1 MESLVQ
7 KLLPNVITKL
17 PEIYKATGETLL
29 MILVAGLISF
39 IIGLIFGVILVVTG
53 KGNILENKAVYYVL
67 EKIINIT
74 RSIPFIILM
83 AAVIPL
89 TRAIM
94 GTAIGTKGSYV
105 PLVLGTIPFFAR
117 QIESALSEI
126 DKGVIEAAQAMG
138 SSPFEI
144 IFRVYLKESIPNI
157 VRATTI
163 TFISLVG
170 LTAMAGSIG
179 GGGLGDLAIRYGYQR
194 YQVDITYVTVIILL
208 IFVNIIQGA
217 GNLIIKRTTH

>member
-1 MESLVQ
+1 MADLVQ
-7 KLLPNVITKL
+7 KLLPNAITKI
-17 PEIYKATGETLL
+17 PEIYKATLETLL
-29 MILVAGLISF
+29 MIVVAGAIAF
-39 IIGLIFGVILVVTG
+39 VIGIILGIILVVTG
-53 KGNILENKAVYYVL
+53 KGNILENKPVYYVL
-67 EKIINIT
+67 EKIINVT
-74 RSIPFIILM
+74 RSIPFIILL

-89 TRAIM
+89 TRLIV
-94 GTAIGTKGSYV
+94 GTAIGTKGSFV

-117 QIESALSEI
+117 QIESALSEV
-126 DKGVIEAAQAMG
+126 DKGVIEAAEAMG

-170 LTAMAGSIG
+170 LTAMAGSVG

-194 YQVDITYVTVIILL
+194 YQVDITFVTVIILL

-217 GNLIIKRTTH
+217 GNIIIKKTTH

>member
-1 MESLVQ
+1 MEELIQ

-29 MILVAGLISF
+29 MIAVAGLISF
-39 IIGLIFGVILVVTG
+39 FIGIILGVILVVTG
-53 KGNILENKAVYYVL
+53 KGNILENKPIYYVL

-74 RSIPFIILM
+74 RSIPFIILL
-83 AAVIPL
+83 AAAIPL
-89 TRAIM
+89 TRVIV

-117 QIESALSEI
+117 QIENALSEI

-144 IFRVYLKESIPNI
+144 IFRVYLKESIPSI

-163 TFISLVG
+163 TFVSLVG
-170 LTAMAGSIG
+170 LTAMAGSVG

-208 IFVNIIQGA
+208 VFVNIIQGA
-217 GNLIIKRTTH
+217 GNIIIKKTTH

>member
-39 IIGLIFGVILVVTG
+39 VIGLILGVILVVTG

-83 AAVIPL
+83 AAVIPV

>member
-1 MESLVQ
+1 MVDLVQ
-7 KLLPNVITKL
+7 KLLPNASTKI

-29 MILVAGLISF
+29 MIVVAGAISF
-39 IIGLIFGVILVVTG
+39 VIGIILGVILVVTK
-53 KGNILENKAVYYVL
+53 KGNILENKVIYYVL

-74 RSIPFIILM
+74 RSIPFIILL
-83 AAVIPL
+83 AAAIPV
-89 TRAIM
+89 TRLIA
-94 GTAIGTKGSYV
+94 GTAIGTKGSFV

-117 QIESALSEI
+117 QIESALSEV
-126 DKGVIEAAQAMG
+126 DKGIIEAAESMG

-157 VRATTI
+157 ARATTI

-170 LTAMAGSIG
+170 LTAMAGSVG

-194 YQVDITYVTVIILL
+194 YQVDITFVTVIILL

-217 GNLIIKRTTH
+217 GNIVIRKTTH

>member
-1 MESLVQ
+1 MDSIVQ

-29 MILVAGLISF
+29 MIIVAGLISF
-39 IIGLIFGVILVVTG
+39 VIGIILGVILVVTRE
-53 KGNILENKAVYYVL
+53 GNILENKPIYYVL

-74 RSIPFIILM
+74 RSIPFIILL
-83 AAVIPL
+83 AAAIPL
-89 TRAIM
+89 TRAIV

-117 QIESALSEI
+117 QIENALSEI

-163 TFISLVG
+163 TFVSLVG
-170 LTAMAGSIG
+170 LTAMAGSVG

-208 IFVNIIQGA
+208 VFVNVIQGA
-217 GNLIIKRTTH
+217 GNIIIKRTTH

>member
-1 MESLVQ
+1 MADLVQ
-7 KLLPNVITKL
+7 KLLPNAVTKI

-29 MILVAGLISF
+29 MIIVAGAISF
-39 IIGLIFGVILVVTG
+39 VIGLILGVILVVT
-53 KGNILENKAVYYVL
+53 KKENILENKVVYYVL

-74 RSIPFIILM
+74 RSIPFIILL
-83 AAVIPL
+83 AAAIPL
-89 TRAIM
+89 TRLLV
-94 GTAIGTKGSYV
+94 GTAIGTKGSFV

-117 QIESALSEI
+117 QIESALSEV
-126 DKGVIEAAQAMG
+126 DKGIIEAAESMG

-170 LTAMAGSIG
+170 LTAMAGSVG

-194 YQVDITYVTVIILL
+194 YQVDITFVTVIILL

-217 GNLIIKRTTH
+217 GNIVIKKTTH

>member
-1 MESLVQ
+1 MVDLVQ
-7 KLLPNVITKL
+7 KLLPNAVTKI

-29 MILVAGLISF
+29 MIIVAGAISF
-39 IIGLIFGVILVVTG
+39 VIGLILGVVLVVTK
-53 KGNILENKAVYYVL
+53 KGNILENNPVYYVL

-74 RSIPFIILM
+74 RSIPFIILL
-83 AAVIPL
+83 AAAIPL
-89 TRAIM
+89 TRAIV
-94 GTAIGTKGSYV
+94 GTAIGTKGSFV

-126 DKGVIEAAQAMG
+126 DKGIIEAAESMG

-170 LTAMAGSIG
+170 LTAMAGSVG

-194 YQVDITYVTVIILL
+194 YQVDITFVTVIILL

-217 GNLIIKRTTH
+217 GNIVIKKTTH

>member
-1 MESLVQ
+1 MAELVQ
-7 KLLPNVITKL
+7 KLLPNAITKI
-17 PEIYKATGETLL
+17 PDIYKATLETLF
-29 MILVAGLISF
+29 MIFVAGAIAF
-39 IIGLIFGVILVVTG
+39 VIGIILGIILVVTG
-53 KGNILENKAVYYVL
+53 KGNILENKPVYYVL

-74 RSIPFIILM
+74 RSIPFIILL
-83 AAVIPL
+83 AAAIPL
-89 TRAIM
+89 TRLIV
-94 GTAIGTKGSYV
+94 GTAIGTKGSFV

-117 QIESALSEI
+117 QIESALSEV
-126 DKGVIEAAQAMG
+126 DKGIIEAAESMG

-163 TFISLVG
+163 TFVSLVG
-170 LTAMAGSIG
+170 LTAMAGSVG

-194 YQVDITYVTVIILL
+194 YQVDITFVTVIILL

-217 GNLIIKRTTH
+217 GNIIIKKTTH

>member
-7 KLLPNVITKL
+7 KLLPNVITKI

-29 MILVAGLISF
+29 MILVAGVISF
-39 IIGLIFGVILVVTG
+39 IIGLILGVILVVTR
-53 KGNILENKAVYYVL
+53 KGNILENKPVYYVL

-94 GTAIGTKGSYV
+94 GTAIGTKGSFV

-126 DKGVIEAAQAMG
+126 DRGVIEAAQAMG

-170 LTAMAGSIG
+170 LTAMAGSVG

-194 YQVDITYVTVIILL
+194 YQVDITFVTVIILL

-217 GNLIIKRTTH
+217 GNIIIKRTTH

>member
-1 MESLVQ
+1 MVELVQ
-7 KLLPNVITKL
+7 KLLPNASTKI

-29 MILVAGLISF
+29 MIVVAGAISF
-39 IIGLIFGVILVVTG
+39 VIGIILGVILVVTK
-53 KGNILENKAVYYVL
+53 KGNILENKVIYYVL

-74 RSIPFIILM
+74 RSIPFIILL
-83 AAVIPL
+83 AAAIPV
-89 TRAIM
+89 TRLIA
-94 GTAIGTKGSYV
+94 GTAIGTKGSFV

-117 QIESALSEI
+117 QIESALSEV
-126 DKGVIEAAQAMG
+126 DKGIIEAAESMG

-157 VRATTI
+157 ARATTI

-170 LTAMAGSIG
+170 LTAMAGSVG

-194 YQVDITYVTVIILL
+194 YQVDITFVTVIILL

-217 GNLIIKRTTH
+217 GNIVIRKTTH

>member
-1 MESLVQ
+1 MVDLVQ
-7 KLLPNVITKL
+7 KLLPNASTKI

-29 MILVAGLISF
+29 MIVVAGAISF
-39 IIGLIFGVILVVTG
+39 VIGIILGVILVVTK
-53 KGNILENKAVYYVL
+53 KGNILENKVIYYVL

-74 RSIPFIILM
+74 RSIPFIILL
-83 AAVIPL
+83 AAAIPV
-89 TRAIM
+89 TRLIA
-94 GTAIGTKGSYV
+94 GTAIGTKGSFV

-117 QIESALSEI
+117 QIESALSEV
-126 DKGVIEAAQAMG
+126 DKGIIEAAESMG

-157 VRATTI
+157 ARATTI

-170 LTAMAGSIG
+170 LTAMAGSVG

-194 YQVDITYVTVIILL
+194 YQVDITFVTVIILL
-208 IFVNIIQGA
+208 LFVNIIQGT
-217 GNLIIKRTTH
+217 GNVIIKKTTH

>member
-1 MESLVQ
+1 MEDLVQ
-7 KLLPNVITKL
+7 KLLPNAVTKI

-29 MILVAGLISF
+29 MIIVAGAISF
-39 IIGLIFGVILVVTG
+39 VIGIILGVILVATK
-53 KGNILENKAVYYVL
+53 KGNILENKYIYYVL

-74 RSIPFIILM
+74 RSIPFIILL
-83 AAVIPL
+83 AAAIPL
-89 TRAIM
+89 TRLIA
-94 GTAIGTKGSYV
+94 GTAIGTKGSFV

-117 QIESALSEI
+117 QIESALSEV
-126 DKGVIEAAQAMG
+126 DKGIIEAAESMG

-157 VRATTI
+157 ARATTI

-170 LTAMAGSIG
+170 LTAMAGSVG

-194 YQVDITYVTVIILL
+194 YQVDITFVTVIILL

-217 GNLIIKRTTH
+217 GNIIIKKTTH

>member
-1 MESLVQ
+1 MEELVQ

-29 MILVAGLISF
+29 MIIVAGLISF
-39 IIGLIFGVILVVTG
+39 VIGIILGVILVVTRE
-53 KGNILENKAVYYVL
+53 GNILENKPIYYVL

-74 RSIPFIILM
+74 RSIPFIILL
-83 AAVIPL
+83 AAAIPL
-89 TRAIM
+89 TRAIV

-117 QIESALSEI
+117 QIENALSEI

-163 TFISLVG
+163 TFVSLVG
-170 LTAMAGSIG
+170 LTAMAGSVG

-208 IFVNIIQGA
+208 VFVNVIQGA
-217 GNLIIKRTTH
+217 GNIIIKRTTH

>member
-29 MILVAGLISF
+29 MILVAGAISF
-39 IIGLIFGVILVVTG
+39 IIGLILGVILVVTG

-83 AAVIPL
+83 AAVIPV

-105 PLVLGTIPFFAR
+105 PLVLGTIPFIAR